1 MKAGDDGVEIQ
12 VPAKPVDPIAS
23 VIVAEVHGDVKPLDS
38 AAIAQG
44 ADGTLRLA
52 VADAEIVGSDAKLF
66 GDREKFVGYWVNAGD
81 YVEWAVKV
89 ARPGDFDVLLSYA
102 CEPGSAGSEFKLVIG
117 DKSIGGKIGATG
129 SWDDYRLLALGT
141 IRLDRPGTMTI
152 AVKPTKKPG
161 LAVMNL
167 RSVTLRPRRD

>member
-1 MKAGDDGVEIQ
+1 M
-12 VPAKPVDPIAS
+12 PAKPVDPIAS
-23 VIVAEVHGDVKPLDS
+23 VIVAEVNGDVQPLDTT
-38 AAIAQG
+38 AIAQA
-44 ADGTLRLA
+44 ADGTIRLA
-52 VADAEIVGSDAKLF
+52 VTDAEIVGSDAKVF

-89 ARPGDFDVLLSYA
+89 ARPGDFDVVVNYA

-117 DKSIGGKIGATG
+117 DKSMGGKISATG
-129 SWDDYRLLALGT
+129 SWDDYRLLKLGT
-141 IRLDRPGTMTI
+141 IHLDRPGTVTI

-167 RSVTLRPRRD
+167 RSVTLSPRRD